1 MHPGVKSD
9 RNLQSSRIDTIHQ
22 ISFVDLVEHS
32 NPVAHLEHV
41 TRCSVS
47 PFDED
52 LSKVS
57 LDTSEFHG
65 TLMTTNHHLVQRFR
79 GVPSVLIRHVNC
91 FDEET
96 EAGG

>member
-1 MHPGVKSD
+1 MHPGMKLD
-9 RNLQSSRIDTIHQ
+9 RNLQSSRIDTTDQ
-22 ISFVDLVEHS
+22 ISFVDLVEDS
-32 NPVAHLEHV
+32 NPVVHLEHI

-47 PFDED
+47 PFGED

-57 LDTSEFHG
+57 LDTSEFRD
-65 TLMTTNHHLVQRFR
+65 TLMTPNHHLVQRFR